1 MDLEAPF
8 VALMGCII
16 TSFAPLSFEKKPAP
30 ALGTTPSP
38 GGRRAASGSI
48 APPGPTHKPIRL
60 DAGKEEEK
68 KKSLHDHCSG
78 MEFSCGI

>member
-48 APPGPTHKPIRL
+48 APPG
-60 DAGKEEEK
+60 AN
-68 KKSLHDHCSG
+68 S
-78 MEFSCGI
+78 

>member
-1 MDLEAPF
+1 VLAIYLTDLLMDLEAPF

-48 APPGPTHKPIRL
+48 APPG
-60 DAGKEEEK
+60 AN
-68 KKSLHDHCSG
+68 S
-78 MEFSCGI
+78 